1 MYCTLPVYTNIYCTN
16 IFSVVCTQFDWACY
30 TVTVTTKKQFLQLI
44 ANYHFFMIVPYFFLY
59 SVNNFL
65 KFVKGQLRINL
76 PGHVMINFLYM
87 KMDSNGWY

>member
-1 MYCTLPVYTNIYCTN
+1 MLHSHFNNQETIPSIYE
-16 IFSVVCTQFDWACY
+16 
-30 TVTVTTKKQFLQLI
+30 